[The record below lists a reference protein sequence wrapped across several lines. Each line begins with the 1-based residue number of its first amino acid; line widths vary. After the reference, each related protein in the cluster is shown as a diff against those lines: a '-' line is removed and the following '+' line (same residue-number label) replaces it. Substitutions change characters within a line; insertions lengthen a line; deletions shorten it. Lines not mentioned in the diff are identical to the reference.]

1 MRPSEIPISRKRL
14 TKQAGASMDR
24 KICTYL
30 SDILTSIERIESF
43 FEGRPIRYEDFQS
56 DWQLR
61 LAVERSIEII
71 GEAMNRILKI
81 EPEFPITHAK
91 AIVGTRNRIIHAY
104 DAVSDDIIWSIVVNH
119 LGKLKEEVLALMDTS
134 EEHNK

>member
-1 MRPSEIPISRKRL
+1 MDKRVY
-14 TKQAGASMDR
+14 A
-24 KICTYL
+24 YL

-43 FEGRPIRYEDFQS
+43 FKGRPMRYEDYCQ

-81 EPEFPITHAK
+81 EPEISITHAR
-91 AIVGTRNRIIHAY
+91 AIVDTRNRIIHAY
-104 DAVSDDIIWSIVVNH
+104 DAISDDIIWAILVNH
-119 LGKLKEEVLALMDTS
+119 LAKLKEEVSSLMQRQD
-134 EEHNK
+134 

>member
-1 MRPSEIPISRKRL
+1 MDKRIL
-14 TKQAGASMDR
+14 A
-24 KICTYL
+24 YL

-43 FEGRPIRYEDFQS
+43 FEGKPMRFEDYQA

-71 GEAMNRILKI
+71 GEAMSRILKL
-81 EPEFPITHAK
+81 EPEVSITHAK

-104 DAVSDDIIWSIVVNH
+104 DAISDDIIWSIVVNH
-119 LGKLKEEVLALMDTS
+119 LSQLKEEVTDLMKSIS
-134 EEHNK
+134 E